1 MTTTPYGKLGSQD
14 ILSAH
19 INGLQFGINNLETA
33 LNLQTTVSTETLV
46 AVTDMDDTTL
56 RYRIYEATNRNW
68 LTSPAPVIKRNGTVV
83 SASEYV
89 IQPAYGV
96 VVFNVQQAGTDVITA
111 DVTYV
116 NSTSSRLS
124 TIETNI
130 ASNTSAVSANTSSIS
145 SLSGRVTTL
154 EGGASTVAS
163 GYYPASTTLLN
174 ADVQSLYL
182 NTVIGGAGSTA
193 GAVAS
198 TNITMASNTIDAFP
212 VFIDA
217 PMTFDRMRVTVGTS
231 SVSANIILGIYTNA
245 NMQPAQ
251 LVAQT
256 ALTAIT
262 SASGVQTL
270 NLTSAVTLSEGLY
283 WFVRYQSAGA
293 KFDGFTYNTTN
304 FLKIQS
310 STTANNN
317 TTGATTPTNL
327 LGIRTGTLS
336 TLSAL
341 PSAFPAV
348 GSGASDSK
356 YLARDTFGVVYG
368 IRK

>member
-1 MTTTPYGKLGSQD
+1 
-14 ILSAH
+14 
-19 INGLQFGINNLETA
+19 
-33 LNLQTTVSTETLV
+33 
-46 AVTDMDDTTL
+46 MDDTTL